1 MKKSV
6 IFLFVILVLTQCV
19 SATVE
24 FDELKTQYNIG
35 DEIDIF
41 GTIKAD
47 EDFSGYLQTSFI
59 CDSQKYNLQAISLDL
74 NEDEEIYLFELN
86 LPNVIVS
93 SSLKGLCWLEIDL
106 LTSGVSV
113 DNGRSSNFE
122 VSSALNGKFS
132 LNEYDL
138 QLGETLKISGT
149 VSQLDGDAIN
159 GNAELYFANEDGE
172 EYLVGIME
180 IIDGEIDYSYELLS
194 GYAGDYNVNVIVRDS
209 FGNKQIFENIEKFSV
224 ESELYVFVN
233 TNVNTVLPGEHI
245 NVYGNVKTITKDYVD
260 TGSIEIRLDGDLFSA
275 ELSDSQYTYDL
286 WTNNNIETGEHEI
299 KVTAKDSYGNEGSTT
314 TRLRVTAL
322 ASEVSNIIPIDAA
335 IPGEEIAITV
345 NLYDQTGE
353 FMDEGNILMK
363 ISDSNGRTAAE
374 KYMYP
379 GEEFLFMIPEYS
391 EPGDWSIESVYDG
404 ELRLEDEDVIQVGMI
419 KNLDYSVTNGILSIV
434 NTGNVR
440 YTDDIEIE
448 IEGEDG
454 NYIVKKT
461 RNLDPGES
469 LEVDL
474 NEEIPTG
481 IYSLIFPTGMGVTD
495 LNEVNVDNGKERT
508 GVGWIYTLVALLFLV
523 GLSYMLY
530 AKVSPRGKTSN
541 EEENHFIESSAMFK
555 NKKDKPKE
563 KIRLYDPNKKTN
575 KKPSLTFENK
585 EKSIADFKKRTLAE
599 IKRVEAMSNRKAG
612 RAAVKSGKLGYVIGK
627 TADGKVGVPSPGKH
641 TQKAEGN
648 FFNLFE

>member
-224 ESELYVFVN
+224 ES
-233 TNVNTVLPGEHI
+233 
-245 NVYGNVKTITKDYVD
+245 
-260 TGSIEIRLDGDLFSA
+260 
-275 ELSDSQYTYDL
+275 
-286 WTNNNIETGEHEI
+286 
-299 KVTAKDSYGNEGSTT
+299 
-314 TRLRVTAL
+314 
-322 ASEVSNIIPIDAA
+322 
-335 IPGEEIAITV
+335 
-345 NLYDQTGE
+345 
-353 FMDEGNILMK
+353 
-363 ISDSNGRTAAE
+363 
-374 KYMYP
+374 
-379 GEEFLFMIPEYS
+379 
-391 EPGDWSIESVYDG
+391 
-404 ELRLEDEDVIQVGMI
+404 
-419 KNLDYSVTNGILSIV
+419 
-434 NTGNVR
+434 
-440 YTDDIEIE
+440 
-448 IEGEDG
+448 
-454 NYIVKKT
+454 
-461 RNLDPGES
+461 
-469 LEVDL
+469 
-474 NEEIPTG
+474 
-481 IYSLIFPTGMGVTD
+481 
-495 LNEVNVDNGKERT
+495 
-508 GVGWIYTLVALLFLV
+508 
-523 GLSYMLY
+523 
-530 AKVSPRGKTSN
+530 
-541 EEENHFIESSAMFK
+541 
-555 NKKDKPKE
+555 
-563 KIRLYDPNKKTN
+563 
-575 KKPSLTFENK
+575 
-585 EKSIADFKKRTLAE
+585 
-599 IKRVEAMSNRKAG
+599 
-612 RAAVKSGKLGYVIGK
+612 
-627 TADGKVGVPSPGKH
+627 
-641 TQKAEGN
+641 
-648 FFNLFE
+648 